1 MVTQWTVDD
10 ANRSESKRGL
20 LHHQIAGTFRSP
32 VFFCDHPL
40 PNEKAEGSAGQQGF
54 HGATQEICGSNF
66 LKKWWIKKLVPT
78 EKLCVQ
84 FLCSVLCVEWS
95 NFQPISP
102 LKSPA
107 WHCFPSPSSAPN
119 DKQVLHAPIASWRKV
134 WRPPSKT
141 DAYLDKD

>member
-10 ANRSESKRGL
+10 ANRSESSNRRDVSQPSFLRGNC
-20 LHHQIAGTFRSP
+20 A
-32 VFFCDHPL
+32 DHDQPL
-40 PNEKAEGSAGQQGF
+40 PNEKGEGSAGQQGF
-54 HGATQEICGSNF
+54 HGGTQEICGSNF
-66 LKKWWIKKLVPT
+66 LKKWWIKKLVLT

-119 DKQVLHAPIASWRKV
+119 DKQVLHAPIASWIKV